1 MKRQIISIITLSI
14 CLLLQSKQSTAQAPP
29 ENHIAQ
35 IAKGISG
42 HVGVYAILLET
53 GASLSY
59 NGDQRFP
66 MQSVYKFPIGMA
78 VLDKVD
84 KGLLTLDQKVRV
96 DTSEYIPQAGHSPLR
111 DKFPGGTTLTVNQ
124 LLNYSVMESDGTAC
138 DVLLRLLGGT
148 QKAEAYVRELGI
160 KDIAI
165 ATTEKIQVANELIQY
180 RNWAT
185 PSAMSRLFQMFY
197 TGNLLSAESKALLI
211 RYMSPTS
218 AWFNRRIKGLLPPGT
233 PVIHKT
239 GTSRTIDGL
248 TRTTNDAGIITLP
261 NGNHIALSVFIS
273 DSHASQKDRET
284 AIASISKLVFDHY
297 TKDLTPSAT
306 P

>member
-1 MKRQIISIITLSI
+1 MKKQIIPIIILSI
-14 CLLLQSKQSTAQAPP
+14 SCLLLQSSQSTAQVPP
-29 ENHIAQ
+29 EEHIAQ

-42 HVGVYAILLET
+42 NVGVYAILLET

-59 NGDQRFP
+59 NRDQRFP

-84 KGLLTLDQKVRV
+84 KGQLSLDQKIRV

-111 DKFPGGTTLTVNQ
+111 DKFPGGTTITIGQ
-124 LLNYSVMESDGTAC
+124 LLNYSVMESDGSAC

-148 QKAEAYVRELGI
+148 QKAEAYIRELDI
-160 KDIAI
+160 KEIAI

-185 PSAMSRLFQMFY
+185 PSAMSRLLQMFY
-197 TGNLLSAESKALLI
+197 TDKPLSTESKALLI

-284 AIASISKLVFDHY
+284 AIARISKLVFDHY
-297 TKDLTPSAT
+297 TKEQAKE
-306 P
+306 